1 MKVGERL
8 VAVAVALAII
18 STAVTGCS
26 AESNAASSLATT
38 ASDAAAAAQTV
49 SFDLRL
55 MLDGKL
61 TAGLNTTALSDGM
74 MDLQKADSTLTGS
87 QEPDA
92 VQGLATQSLD
102 LVRQAEDATQQAQR
116 AVEMPHPAST
126 LRRLSERLKQISE
139 SLSKIQKAAK
149 AKS

>member
-1 MKVGERL
+1 MEVGQRL
-8 VAVAVALAII
+8 VAVAVALAIL

-26 AESNAASSLATT
+26 AESSAASSLATT

-55 MLDGKL
+55 MLGGKL

-87 QEPDA
+87 QEPAA